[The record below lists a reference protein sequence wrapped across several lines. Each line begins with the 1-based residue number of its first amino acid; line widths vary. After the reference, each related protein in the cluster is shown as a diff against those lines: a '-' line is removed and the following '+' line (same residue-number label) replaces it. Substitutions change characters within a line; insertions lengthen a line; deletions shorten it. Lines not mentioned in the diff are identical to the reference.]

1 MWADVMNNT
10 NQGKVFRDFRGEM
23 MNSGIDYGNSIE
35 KKILVTG
42 FHERHQK
49 RIVIYELLQ
58 KAITQ

>member
-35 KKILVTG
+35 KKNTSD
-42 FHERHQK
+42 
-49 RIVIYELLQ
+49 RIS
-58 KAITQ
+58 